1 MDCCETPGWRSLVE
15 RSHSAGGGPIC
26 LAFQA
31 PFQGTLKK
39 NRGGKL
45 NCHGSNGSSRNCLGS
60 PLLVGSVSPVL
71 LFCWSELGGDQT
83 KPHGRSID
91 LRRGGDGWQD
101 AVWMQWLRRSAGICV
116 CMYFAKGKRQAEGGV
131 VWRVVGQGTSG
142 DFRRKVKKEKK
153 EQLRREGTRRWVRV
167 VL

>member
-91 LRRGGDGWQD
+91 LRRGGGMAGRTQFGCNGCVGVQEFAYVCTLQRVKGRLREVWFGGWL
-101 AVWMQWLRRSAGICV
+101 V
-116 CMYFAKGKRQAEGGV
+116 KGPLEIFEER
-131 VWRVVGQGTSG
+131 
-142 DFRRKVKKEKK
+142 
-153 EQLRREGTRRWVRV
+153 
-167 VL
+167 